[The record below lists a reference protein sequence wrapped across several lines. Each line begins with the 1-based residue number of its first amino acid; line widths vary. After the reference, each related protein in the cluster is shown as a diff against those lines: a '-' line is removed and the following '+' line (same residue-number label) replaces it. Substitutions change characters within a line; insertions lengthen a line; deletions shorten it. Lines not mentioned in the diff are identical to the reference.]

1 MLGYRLGN
9 RGCTALPLL
18 LLLCKLWSLSP
29 YDMSLYN
36 CSLQHSMTM
45 AGLGRSVG
53 LGLIREYV
61 RAVHVHVHVRT
72 HISTTYDTA
81 VDICIPGVRVLCMK

>member
-1 MLGYRLGN
+1 
-9 RGCTALPLL
+9 
-18 LLLCKLWSLSP
+18 
-29 YDMSLYN
+29 
-36 CSLQHSMTM
+36 MTM